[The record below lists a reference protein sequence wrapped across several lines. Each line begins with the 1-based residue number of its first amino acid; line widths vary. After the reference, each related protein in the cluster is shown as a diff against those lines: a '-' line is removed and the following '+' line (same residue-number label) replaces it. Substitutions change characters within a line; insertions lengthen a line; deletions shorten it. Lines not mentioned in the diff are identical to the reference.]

1 MIIKRE
7 DLSNSTV
14 NPAIPNLS
22 LTKNPHL
29 RYPNNVDAKSSAR
42 FDSRNSRRKEA
53 SFNWALFLYLCT
65 YRAAWGSPS
74 GLPVPTVRSVNP
86 HVALFVF
93 DRTKGAELKTV
104 GRPHH
109 AHAISAPPP
118 YPHSCDDLPNNSREV
133 QS

>member
-65 YRAAWGSPS
+65 YRAAWGNASV
-74 GLPVPTVRSVNP
+74 LPVPYWPVVQPLCGPFSFLDERMGLNP
-86 HVALFVF
+86 
-93 DRTKGAELKTV
+93 K
-104 GRPHH
+104 
-109 AHAISAPPP
+109 
-118 YPHSCDDLPNNSREV
+118 
-133 QS
+133 Q